1 MNTYS
6 IKYSL
11 IVSLISLSFLTQ
23 AQDKKTDTPPSKDAS
38 TLTDEIEV
46 VRPYKPVLADAVKIR
61 RNPDMDNQKPFK
73 PVLSYSIIDKKLEL
87 NSNIKELQAQK
98 MEDEKS
104 AILTHNFAKLGAGN
118 FNTAQGE
125 FYINS
130 GRDEA
135 LQTGAYIKHLS
146 QKGNLHHQQFSNQ
159 EMGIFGRTITD
170 SYSASGKVNYNRN
183 SFFFYGF
190 DPASSI
196 ALDMSKQRNNII
208 SAEAEIASNFSES
221 AKMNYLFNVN
231 AYQFST
237 IGNSKESSVVLNGSL
252 NKELNAFNIGV
263 NTSLDLTNSKDIS
276 YSIKN
281 NFLRANPYINF
292 KGDVYNLKLGANI
305 VQEFGTNSRLNIF
318 PSVSAD
324 FAILPGYANI
334 FARVNGDVLKTSI
347 REIASEN
354 PFLNENIG
362 IKNSLENMNVEAGL
376 NGNVGSAFG
385 YKIMASYKKIDNM
398 LLFMNNT
405 SKINRFDV
413 IYDQG
418 KSTVLALE
426 GEINVKASDVF
437 EIGGKAQI
445 FNYDLA
451 NESQAWFKPNFR
463 LISNAKAQVNQKLYL
478 NAELLFQGETKAKVS
493 SSPGEFKASTLK
505 SFMDLSAGA
514 EYKVNSKIGVYLRA
528 NNMLGQSYQRY
539 LFYPKMGLSLF
550 GGVNYSF

>member
-385 YKIMASYKKIDNM
+385 YKIMGSYKKIDNM

>member
-130 GRDEA
+130 GRDDA

-385 YKIMASYKKIDNM
+385 YKIMGSYKKIDNM